1 MQDRRGPWFLLTGLI
16 LGIGLGVFYSW
27 VISPLKYVDTAP
39 SSLRADFKDQY
50 RSMVALAFTADGD
63 SGRARV
69 RLALLKDSDQPGT
82 LAAQAQRLV
91 AAGSSPAEA
100 RALAQ
105 LAAVLNQGGGVDQN
119 TQIASSAAVPTA
131 AAVTATP
138 TASLTIA
145 PTLAVTAATATPTP
159 LTNPSATPQQ
169 TPTRRM
175 TPTLQAA
182 LATPLP
188 TFTAT
193 PTQGLPFVLKSREK
207 VCEPDHPQPLLQ
219 IEVTDSAG
227 QPAGGVQISIAW
239 QNKEEQFFTGLKSE
253 LGLGFAD
260 FLMEPKLTYALRVG
274 EGGQTINDLT
284 PPQCYGS
291 SGLYWGGL
299 LLRYE
304 QP

>member
-1 MQDRRGPWFLLTGLI
+1 MQERRGPWFLITGLI
-16 LGIGLGVFYSW
+16 LGIGLGIFYSW

-39 SSLRADFKDQY
+39 FSLRADFKDQY
-50 RSMVALAFTADGD
+50 RSMVALAFAADGD
-63 SGRARV
+63 AGRAQV
-69 RLALLKDSDQPGT
+69 RLALLKDADQPGT

-105 LAAVLNQGGGVDQN
+105 LAAELNQTGGLEKSTRGAGTAEQTTEPLTSTPTH
-119 TQIASSAAVPTA
+119 TQ
-131 AAVTATP
+131 TATP
-138 TASLTIA
+138 TRAAAS
-145 PTLAVTAATATPTP
+145 TATLTP
-159 LTNPSATPQQ
+159 LTYQSATPQV
-169 TPTRRM
+169 TPTRLM
-175 TPTLQAA
+175 TPTLQAV

-193 PTQGLPFVLKSREK
+193 PTQGLPFVLKSRDK
-207 VCEPDHPQPLLQ
+207 VCEQDHPQPLLQ

-227 QPAGGVQISIAW
+227 QPAGGVRITIAW
-239 QNKEEQFFTGLKSE
+239 QNKEEQFFTGLKPE

-260 FLMEPKLTYALRVG
+260 FMMEPKLTYALRVG
-274 EGGQTINDLT
+274 DGGQTINDLT
-284 PPQCYGS
+284 PPQCFGS

-299 LLRYE
+299 LLKYE

>member
-1 MQDRRGPWFLLTGLI
+1 MQDRRGPWFLITGLI

-27 VISPLKYVDTAP
+27 AISPLKYVDTAP
-39 SSLRADFKDQY
+39 FSLRADFKDQY
-50 RSMVALAFTADGD
+50 RSMVALAYAADGD

-69 RLALLKDSDQPGT
+69 RLALLKDSDPPGT

-105 LAAVLNQGGGVDQN
+105 LAVMLNKGGEVDQS
-119 TQIASSAAVPTA
+119 TQLASSTVVPVAAP
-131 AAVTATP
+131 VTATP
-138 TASLTIA
+138 TASLTIT
-145 PTLAVTAATATPTP
+145 PTQAQTATPATLTP
-159 LTNPSATPQQ
+159 LTNPSLTPQR
-169 TPTRRM
+169 TPTRLM

-207 VCEPDHPQPLLQ
+207 VCEPEHPQPLLQ

-239 QNKEEQFFTGLKSE
+239 QNKDEQFFTGLKPE

-260 FLMEPKLTYALRVG
+260 FMMEPKLTYALRVG
-274 EGGQTINDLT
+274 DGGQTINDLT

-299 LLRYE
+299 FLKYE